1 MDVIKELKNDGIN
14 KGLCRL
20 WQMKLKPGL
29 NVEELAKL
37 YVRGIDFCIIND
49 YPTLDFI
56 RDNFKGKCELYGV
69 FVDDEERSI
78 KNLPDVVLNGNCKSM
93 MEYDGYTVSR
103 IYARHNS
110 KVSVN
115 VSDHAIVTIDAFDNT
130 DLVVAVAG
138 KDAQVMVNMYG
149 DSKIQCI
156 GDCIKVKYNN
166 KKTYRV

>member
-1 MDVIKELKNDGIN
+1 
-14 KGLCRL
+14 
-20 WQMKLKPGL
+20 
-29 NVEELAKL
+29 
-37 YVRGIDFCIIND
+37 
-49 YPTLDFI
+49 
-56 RDNFKGKCELYGV
+56 
-69 FVDDEERSI
+69 
-78 KNLPDVVLNGNCKSM
+78 

>member
-1 MDVIKELKNDGIN
+1 MEIIEQLKNDGIN
-14 KGLCRL
+14 KGLCHL

-29 NVEELAKL
+29 NVDELAKL

-56 RDNFKGKCELYGV
+56 RTNFKGKCEQYGV

-78 KNLPDVVLNGNCKSM
+78 RNLPDVVMNGNCKAM

-103 IYARHNS
+103 IYVRHNS

-115 VSDHAIVTIDAFDNT
+115 VSDYAMVTIDAFDNA
-130 DLVVAVAG
+130 DLVIAVAG
-138 KDAQVMVNMYG
+138 KDAQIMVNMYG
-149 DSKIQCI
+149 NSKVKCI
-156 GDCIKVKYNN
+156 GDGIKVTYKN
-166 KKTYRV
+166 KDTY